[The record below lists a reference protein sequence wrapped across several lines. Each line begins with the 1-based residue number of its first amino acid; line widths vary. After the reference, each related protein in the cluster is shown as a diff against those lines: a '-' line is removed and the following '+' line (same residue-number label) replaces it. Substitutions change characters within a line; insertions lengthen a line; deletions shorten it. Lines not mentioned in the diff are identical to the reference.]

1 MVQPLIAVRHPVRL
15 VRVDTS
21 GWTSVARRA
30 PSGENG
36 CPVAHLITPVTAED
50 ITGAVA
56 GTDHMFQAGLP
67 RGVRQSQL
75 SAFPTTRF
83 IGMQRRSATVD
94 YHRLYHYSE

>member
-56 GTDHMFQAGLP
+56 GTAHMFQAGLGAKERMDAGRAHP
-67 RGVRQSQL
+67 L
-75 SAFPTTRF
+75 KSAVPTE
-83 IGMQRRSATVD
+83 MQRLLRRGESD
-94 YHRLYHYSE
+94 LD